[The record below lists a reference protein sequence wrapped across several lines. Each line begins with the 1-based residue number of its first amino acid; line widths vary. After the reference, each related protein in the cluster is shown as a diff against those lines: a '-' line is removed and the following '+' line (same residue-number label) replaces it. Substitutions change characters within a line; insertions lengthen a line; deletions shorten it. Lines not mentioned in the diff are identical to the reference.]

1 MLQKV
6 ANKVMKEVAILWD
19 NVEEIESTIAHMKS
33 KVPHKIFDL
42 RKLIEKQSSL
52 AGSLEQGSPEA
63 ALAYEHLEEL
73 SSALARIKEARRES
87 KETEITQISMK
98 IE

>member
-1 MLQKV
+1 M
-6 ANKVMKEVAILWD
+6 
-19 NVEEIESTIAHMKS
+19 EEIESTIAHMKS

-73 SSALARIKEARRES
+73 SSALARIKEARSES